1 MSHTNT
7 TLIQNAAKFA
17 DSQMIQEAAD
27 SARNAFLAR
36 HKPLEIRCPEYEAES
51 AAEDA
56 RLGFSAAYDA
66 AGFTANEQ
74 VSEPHSV
81 CLVGNRP
88 G

>member
-1 MSHTNT
+1 
-7 TLIQNAAKFA
+7 
-17 DSQMIQEAAD
+17 MIQEAAD

-74 VSEPHSV
+74 VSEPHFV
-81 CLVGNRP
+81 CLGGNRL